1 MEALQQGVYDFAIA
15 IKCTKLLGSDTNLLF
30 TLICGFQSQF
40 VHYSIV
46 ADAEARVWSLNR
58 HEHGQET
65 VCLAR
70 SADPELKPNKFYDAL
85 VQCRD
90 NVIAVTAG
98 SRVIFQGVPV
108 ASGTLRGAV
117 GLATKRSKLVFRTRD
132 VAVQKTKHVHRSSGR
147 GGAVRGSGGSMAG
160 SRAASQHPR
169 VPKAGGAQEVGS
181 GGGSAFGS
189 PRRLESD
196 DDILVTRQSG
206 RGEEPG
212 RMGPGAPRP
221 PRRAAP
227 ARPGEGRGHERAVD
241 GGSITRVGC
250 MSIPSKYLSA
260 AQDAGLGG
268 SEGMYGHLRVTR
280 GMHVFDGES
289 AEGEAGGHASGKYD
303 DDEQENANHAA
314 PFVGA
319 ERRLI
324 DMIERDIVDRELGV
338 TFDDIAALDTAKRL
352 LNEAVTLPLMV
363 PEFFVGVRQPWK
375 GVLLFGPPGTGK
387 TMLAKAAAG
396 MAGTAFFNSSASTLM
411 NKYRGESE
419 KMVRCLFQMARHY
432 GPSIVFIDEI
442 DALASRRGG
451 SSESEA
457 DRRFKAELLT
467 QMDGIHSNYTQ
478 DGKTVMVLATTNVP
492 WLLDEALRRRLEK
505 RLYIPLPDEAA
516 RDAMFQLNLNGVSM
530 STSVLT
536 SDLAR
541 RTPHFSGADIRLCCR
556 EAAMEPMRRI
566 LQGKTPQ
573 VCAHACCLA

>member
-1 MEALQQGVYDFAIA
+1 M
-15 IKCTKLLGSDTNLLF
+15 T
-30 TLICGFQSQF
+30 
-40 VHYSIV
+40 
-46 ADAEARVWSLNR
+46 
-58 HEHGQET
+58 
-65 VCLAR
+65 
-70 SADPELKPNKFYDAL
+70 
-85 VQCRD
+85 
-90 NVIAVTAG
+90 
-98 SRVIFQGVPV
+98 
-108 ASGTLRGAV
+108 
-117 GLATKRSKLVFRTRD
+117 
-132 VAVQKTKHVHRSSGR
+132 
-147 GGAVRGSGGSMAG
+147 
-160 SRAASQHPR
+160 
-169 VPKAGGAQEVGS
+169 
-181 GGGSAFGS
+181 
-189 PRRLESD
+189 
-196 DDILVTRQSG
+196 
-206 RGEEPG
+206 
-212 RMGPGAPRP
+212 
-221 PRRAAP
+221 
-227 ARPGEGRGHERAVD
+227 
-241 GGSITRVGC
+241 
-250 MSIPSKYLSA
+250 IPSKYLSG

-268 SEGMYGHLRVTR
+268 GEGMYGHMRVTR
-280 GMHVFDGES
+280 GMHAFDGDTQLS
-289 AEGEAGGHASGKYD
+289 NEGGRKYGNGGGGGGGGGDDED
-303 DDEQENANHAA
+303 DDGVDYTA

-319 ERRLI
+319 ERHLV
-324 DMIERDIVDRELGV
+324 DMIERDIIDRELGV

-457 DRRFKAELLT
+457 DRRFKSEILT
-467 QMDGIHSNYTQ
+467 QMDGIQSTAQ

-505 RLYIPLPDEAA
+505 RLYIALPNEAA
-516 RDAMFQLNLNGVSM
+516 REAMFRLNLEDVSM
-530 STSVLT
+530 SQGVS
-536 SDLAR
+536 SADLAR

-573 VCAHACCLA
+573 VRWRLVCVCV